1 MVSDKADFTLW
12 DVSIP
17 AAAGKI
23 HLGRLFQ
30 GPPGLRFQFPQ
41 LRVRYIRAARRAE
54 PGIKLSIPAA
64 AGKIH
69 RRGRTGTSV
78 PPLSIP
84 AAAGKIHRRG
94 RTGTSVP
101 PLSIPAAAGKIH
113 KARPKLP
120 KQIRL
125 SIPAAAGKIHR
136 KNNESTLHICG
147 TICAAFCL
155 CLLYYRGSLK
165 PCLPFAQKAKRNFP
179 VFVFSRVRSPVL

>member
-1 MVSDKADFTLW
+1 MFRIVAGTSFQFPQLRVRYIVIARSMSDCQ
-12 DVSIP
+12 VSIP

-23 HLGRLFQ
+23 HGRLTSSSSSIIN
-30 GPPGLRFQFPQ
+30 
-41 LRVRYIRAARRAE
+41 V
-54 PGIKLSIPAA
+54 SIPAA

-69 RRGRTGTSV
+69 SYKLRIHQKTKV
-78 PPLSIP
+78 SIP
-84 AAAGKIHRRG
+84 AAAGKIHINLKG
-94 RTGTSVP
+94 SFYYEFV
-101 PLSIPAAAGKIH
+101 
-113 KARPKLP
+113 
-120 KQIRL
+120 

>member
-1 MVSDKADFTLW
+1 MVKQF

-84 AAAGKIHRRG
+84 AAAGKIHFTISRC
-94 RTGTSVP
+94 
-101 PLSIPAAAGKIH
+101 LSFFD
-113 KARPKLP
+113 L
-120 KQIRL
+120 L

>member
-54 PGIKLSIPAA
+54 PGIK
-64 AGKIH
+64 
-69 RRGRTGTSV
+69 
-78 PPLSIP
+78 LSIP

>member
-1 MVSDKADFTLW
+1 MF
-12 DVSIP
+12 
-17 AAAGKI
+17 
-23 HLGRLFQ
+23 
-30 GPPGLRFQFPQ
+30 RFQFPQ
-41 LRVRYIRAARRAE
+41 LRVRYIVKAANDFITAAVFQFPQLRVRYIGRFCGNNQRWLFQFPQLRVRYISQALYS
-54 PGIKLSIPAA
+54 PSIPRFQFPQLRVRYILPPCGIPDREGVSIPAA

-69 RRGRTGTSV
+69 NLRVVDGSKS
-78 PPLSIP
+78 SI
-84 AAAGKIHRRG
+84 
-94 RTGTSVP
+94 V
-101 PLSIPAAAGKIH
+101 
-113 KARPKLP
+113 
-120 KQIRL
+120 

>member
-1 MVSDKADFTLW
+1 MVSIPAAAGKIHFVPFDVIRPAI

-23 HLGRLFQ
+23 HVFLTLT
-30 GPPGLRFQFPQ
+30 
-41 LRVRYIRAARRAE
+41 VRN
-54 PGIKLSIPAA
+54 
-64 AGKIH
+64 
-69 RRGRTGTSV
+69 V
-78 PPLSIP
+78 P
-84 AAAGKIHRRG
+84 
-94 RTGTSVP
+94 V
-101 PLSIPAAAGKIH
+101 
-113 KARPKLP
+113 
-120 KQIRL
+120 

>member
-1 MVSDKADFTLW
+1 MVKQF

-84 AAAGKIHRRG
+84 AAAGKIHRIDPDQ
-94 RTGTSVP
+94 VP
-101 PLSIPAAAGKIH
+101 GYTLSIPAAAGKIH
-113 KARPKLP
+113 SKSALKRGGYAL
-120 KQIRL
+120 L
-125 SIPAAAGKIHR
+125 SIPAAAGKIHSFQL
-136 KNNESTLHICG
+136 NNFKLQ
-147 TICAAFCL
+147 AVF
-155 CLLYYRGSLK
+155 
-165 PCLPFAQKAKRNFP
+165 QFP
-179 VFVFSRVRSPVL
+179 QLRVRYIAKITKAHCISAAQFVQLSVFASFIIEEV

>member
-84 AAAGKIHRRG
+84 AAAGKIH
-94 RTGTSVP
+94 
-101 PLSIPAAAGKIH
+101 

-125 SIPAAAGKIHR
+125 SIPAAAGKIHFR
-136 KNNESTLHICG
+136 
-147 TICAAFCL
+147 
-155 CLLYYRGSLK
+155 SLA
-165 PCLPFAQKAKRNFP
+165 LGGLGARFQFP
-179 VFVFSRVRSPVL
+179 QLRVRYIAKITKAHCISAAQFVQLSVFASFIIEEV